1 MDSNLRCGLLD
12 HTILWIIRSYGKLHP
27 GLLSNFHWCHPL
39 YSEAACLCMI
49 SVSYELTR
57 SFSLLSWELMTHTV
71 LRMMTSTRGITL
83 SLDYT
88 IVKTYWN
95 FLYTC
100 YCHIFLPERPRY
112 SKILLHFLNKIQ
124 GQVFLSPSSLP
135 WSKFVLAWVLFS
147 NDQPG
152 IISSLR
158 TVLGTRSALE
168 GNSDNFLDSHICK
181 IPLLAVM
188 LQGIPF

>member
-1 MDSNLRCGLLD
+1 MDSCFLEEKKIRKEQHKHKKWWNRAEKSQQLIVQHYWHQILIIIYSVWFVRIYHSRVPSMDSNLRCGLLD

-27 GLLSNFHWCHPL
+27 SLLSNFHWCHPL

-49 SVSYELTR
+49 SVSYVLTR

-100 YCHIFLPERPRY
+100 YCHIFLPERP
-112 SKILLHFLNKIQ
+112 
-124 GQVFLSPSSLP
+124 
-135 WSKFVLAWVLFS
+135 
-147 NDQPG
+147 
-152 IISSLR
+152 
-158 TVLGTRSALE
+158 
-168 GNSDNFLDSHICK
+168 C
-181 IPLLAVM
+181 
-188 LQGIPF
+188 

>member
-49 SVSYELTR
+49 SVSYVLTR

-100 YCHIFLPERPRY
+100 YCHIFLPERPRS
-112 SKILLHFLNKIQ
+112 SKILLHFLNKIPRT
-124 GQVFLSPSSLP
+124 GVPVTILSPAVQICLSLSTFFKWP
-135 WSKFVLAWVLFS
+135 TWHNF
-147 NDQPG
+147 
-152 IISSLR
+152 ISQNS
-158 TVLGTRSALE
+158 T
-168 GNSDNFLDSHICK
+168 GN
-181 IPLLAVM
+181 
-188 LQGIPF
+188 